1 MDVTYSIMI
10 LMKRF
15 SDSERRTISK
25 LVENGASL
33 RKISFQMGRN
43 KSSVQYQVSKL
54 KGKKSRGG
62 ELHIEKLS
70 NLELGWLIGCYAGD
84 GNRYFRKKTYS
95 YEVKFALNEKEYTIV
110 EFVEALLSKC
120 GVSNWRCLDK
130 RRVYVK
136 CLSKKLFGFVEKYL
150 QWEGT
155 KKSTSVRLADLSSHS
170 NNFLFGFLCGII
182 DADGGTKRLYIS
194 TSSEKMT
201 VNLKEIC
208 RRLEITVKI
217 YRYDV
222 FHVYLRKADF
232 RKACQKHGFSSI
244 KHRAL

>member
-1 MDVTYSIMI
+1 MDVTYSITI

-15 SDSERRTISK
+15 SYSELRTISE
-25 LVENGASL
+25 LVEKGASL
-33 RKISFQMGRN
+33 GAISSQMGWN
-43 KSSVQYQVSKL
+43 KSSVQYQVAKL
-54 KGKKSRGG
+54 KGKKKREG
-62 ELHIEKLS
+62 ELHIENLS
-70 NLELGWLIGCYAGD
+70 DLELGWLIGCYAGD
-84 GNRYFRKKTYS
+84 GSRYFRKKTYS
-95 YEVKFALNEKEYTIV
+95 YEVKFALNKKEYSIV
-110 EFVEALLSKC
+110 EFVEVLLSKC
-120 GVSNWRCLDK
+120 GVNSWRCLDK

-155 KKSTSVRLADLSSHS
+155 KKSTSVRLTDLSSRS

-208 RRLEITVKI
+208 RKLGIAVKV
-217 YRYDV
+217 YRYTV

-232 RKACQKHGFSSI
+232 GKACQKA
-244 KHRAL
+244 RARFY

>member
-1 MDVTYSIMI
+1 

-15 SDSERRTISK
+15 SDSELRKIKK

-33 RKISFQMGRN
+33 REINVQMGRN
-43 KSSVQYQVSKL
+43 KSSVQYQVAKL
-54 KGKKSRGG
+54 KGKKRRGG
-62 ELHIEKLS
+62 EFHIEKLS
-70 NLELGWLIGCYAGD
+70 DLELGWLIGCYAGD
-84 GNRYFRKKTYS
+84 DSRYFRKKTYS
-95 YEVKFALNEKEYTIV
+95 YEVKFALNEKEYPIV
-110 EFVEALLSKC
+110 ELVETLLSKC
-120 GVSNWRCLDK
+120 GVNSWRCLDK

-136 CLSKKLFGFVEKYL
+136 CLSKKLFDFVEKYL

-155 KKSTSVRLADLSSHS
+155 KKSTSVRLADLPSYS

-201 VNLKEIC
+201 ANLKEIC
-208 RRLEITVKI
+208 QKLGIAVKV

>member
-1 MDVTYSIMI
+1 
-10 LMKRF
+10 MKRF
-15 SDSERRTISK
+15 SDSELRTISK

-33 RKISFQMGRN
+33 REISSQMSRN
-43 KSSVQYQVSKL
+43 KSSVQYQVAKL

-62 ELHIEKLS
+62 ELHIENLS
-70 NLELGWLIGCYAGD
+70 DKELGWLIGCYAGD
-84 GNRYFRKKTYS
+84 GSRHFRKNTYS
-95 YEVKFALNEKEYTIV
+95 YEVKFALNEKEYSIV
-110 EFVEALLSKC
+110 EFAEALLSKC
-120 GVSNWRCLDK
+120 GVNSWRCVDK

-136 CLSKKLFGFVEKYL
+136 CLSKKLFEFVEKYL
-150 QWEGT
+150 QWKGT
-155 KKSTSVRLADLSSHS
+155 KKSTSVRLANLSSHS

-182 DADGGTKRLYIS
+182 DAEGGTKRLYIS

-201 VNLKEIC
+201 ENLKEIC
-208 RRLEITVKI
+208 EKLGIAVKV

-244 KHRAL
+244 KHRVL